1 MVLKEEFFESFLE
14 EVPAA
19 FKDVS
24 LVRGKV
30 SVAVQEKV
38 PQENLEQFL

>member
-1 MVLKEEFFESFLE
+1 MLCKVLGALE
-14 EVPAA
+14 GVAVVLE
-19 FKDVS
+19 
-24 LVRGKV
+24 KV